1 MMGMKQILYRHI
13 NCPPIV
19 VAVWKLVHRVVLA
32 CLLDLC
38 GRVTWLRRRP
48 RILVWAG
55 VVVSLLIQVILIVLV
70 QQLVELTL
78 DLMEVWTEL
87 AMWHFALTSVP
98 AS

>member
-1 MMGMKQILYRHI
+1 MV
-13 NCPPIV
+13 PPIV
-19 VAVWKLVHRVVLA
+19 TVVYRVLYRFVLA

-38 GRVTWLRRRP
+38 RRWDWCRRRP
-48 RILVWAG
+48 RLLVVAG
-55 VVVSLLIQVILIVLV
+55 VSVSLAIQIVLIVLV

>member
-1 MMGMKQILYRHI
+1 MMGMDLLRYRHQ
-13 NCPPIV
+13 NQPPLVTVVYRMIHQIV
-19 VAVWKLVHRVVLA
+19 TA

-38 GRVTWLRRRP
+38 RRLTWLRRRP

-55 VVVSLLIQVILIVLV
+55 VVMSLGIQIVLVILI

-87 AMWHFALTSVP
+87 AMWHFALTSVSP
-98 AS
+98 S

>member
-1 MMGMKQILYRHI
+1 MKHLMYRHAY
-13 NCPPIV
+13 CPPIV
-19 VAVWKLVHRVVLA
+19 VAVYRVVHHLVLV

-38 GRVTWLRRRP
+38 RRWTWLRRRP
-48 RILVWAG
+48 RYLAWAG
-55 VVVSLLIQVILIVLV
+55 VVVSLAIQIVLVILV

>member
-1 MMGMKQILYRHI
+1 MKQLLYQHQ
-13 NCPPIV
+13 NGPPIV
-19 VAVWKLVHRVVLA
+19 VAWYRLVHRIVLA

-38 GRVTWLRRRP
+38 RRVTWLRRRP

-55 VVVSLLIQVILIVLV
+55 VVMSLAIQVVLVILV

-87 AMWHFALTSVP
+87 ALWHFALTSVP

>member
-1 MMGMKQILYRHI
+1 MSLAIQ
-13 NCPPIV
+13 
-19 VAVWKLVHRVVLA
+19 VVL
-32 CLLDLC
+32 
-38 GRVTWLRRRP
+38 
-48 RILVWAG
+48 
-55 VVVSLLIQVILIVLV
+55 VILV

>member
-1 MMGMKQILYRHI
+1 MIVMDYLRYRHQ
-13 NCPPIV
+13 NQPPLV
-19 VAVWKLVHRVVLA
+19 TVAYRVVHQLVAA

-38 GRVTWLRRRP
+38 RRWSWLRRRP

-55 VVVSLLIQVILIVLV
+55 VVVSLAIQVVLIILV